1 MEGGQGKGHQG
12 SGHKP
17 PEEGPLAPFR
27 EGTQPLSTRMRR
39 AVGAGSCLFWE
50 LCSGVFSGTRVLR
63 QDPPPPRCHQG
74 PARGRRLSP
83 SRSGLPGA
91 CPQHLL
97 AKPVMDACGGVLGSG
112 NRTLETGPPAVSSGF
127 CLLGTGLRKQASG
140 LGSGSGPYVLGSL
153 RCALRVLRVRFGLC
167 APGFGLPVL
176 GSVPQLWFCSL
187 SSGHQHLHYACVV
200 SALPDSHRGE
210 RSSPPSDKL
219 LMPCLAPPGLVH
231 SRLPDIRAWGGD

>member
-17 PEEGPLAPFR
+17 PEDGPVAPFR

-97 AKPVMDACGGVLGSG
+97 AKLVRDACRGALGSG
-112 NRTLETGPPAVSSGF
+112 NRTLETGPLAVSSGF
-127 CLLGTGLRKQASG
+127 CLLGTGLRTQASAFG
-140 LGSGSGPYVLGSL
+140 VWL
-153 RCALRVLRVRFGLC
+153 RALRPGLTTLCSPCPKGAFWTLRPWFRAPNAGLC
-167 APGFGLPVL
+167 APAL
-176 GSVPQLWFCSL
+176 GSAPLAVGINISAMPVWFQDSQTHTEERGPL
-187 SSGHQHLHYACVV
+187 PHPTSS
-200 SALPDSHRGE
+200 
-210 RSSPPSDKL
+210 
-219 LMPCLAPPGLVH
+219 
-231 SRLPDIRAWGGD
+231 